1 MEKKSEV
8 KHIIISGGAKGFG
21 YAIVESLL
29 GSGYCVS
36 TFSRRSTA
44 LVENLAEQYQDCF
57 FFKQVDIIASND
69 LKQFIKESITKN
81 GDIYGLINNAAIAQE
96 GILATLPEVE
106 INKMISINL
115 YGAIRL
121 TRLCLKSMI
130 LTPRG
135 RIINIS
141 SIIGS
146 RGYNGL
152 SVYSATKAGIDG
164 LTRSLARE
172 LGRRSIA
179 VNSIAPGYMR
189 TNMSSGLSEDHLS
202 QIIRRTPM
210 KRLVEIDDILP
221 LVHFLLSDG
230 AGMITGQIIMV
241 DGGISS

>member
-1 MEKKSEV
+1 L
-8 KHIIISGGAKGFG
+8 H
-21 YAIVESLL
+21 
-29 GSGYCVS
+29 GSGYCAS
-36 TFSRRSTA
+36 TFSRSSTA
-44 LVENLAEQYQDCF
+44 LIEKLVDQYQDSL
-57 FFKQVDIIASND
+57 FFKEVDVTASND

-81 GDIYGLINNAAIAQE
+81 GKIYGLINNAAVAQE

-115 YGAIRL
+115 EGAIRL
-121 TRLCLKSMI
+121 SRLCLKSMI

-172 LGRRSIA
+172 LGRRSIT
-179 VNSIAPGYMR
+179 VNSIAPGYMK
-189 TNMSSGLSEDHLS
+189 TNMSSGLSEENLS
-202 QIIRRTPM
+202 QIIHRTPM
-210 KRLVEIDDILP
+210 KRLAEINDILP